1 MGTRCRAKIIMDGK
15 CVRELYRSMDGYPSC
30 AARDILGSIFP
41 LTPAPATVVMA
52 TIERLVKVGVFD
64 NPPSFITEDNCEYNY
79 ELVINDS
86 NMKFT
91 YKYYDE
97 EEVLLYE
104 EEYLEHNGKVWKR
117 PLSYSEDSF
126 Y

>member
-1 MGTRCRAKIIMDGK
+1 MDK
-15 CVRELYRSMDGYPSC
+15 MCVRELYRSMDGHPYS
-30 AARDILGSIFP
+30 AARDLLGSILP
-41 LTPAPATVVMA
+41 VTPAPATVVMA
-52 TIERLVKVGVFD
+52 TIEQLVKAGVFD
-64 NPPSFITEDNCEYNY
+64 NPPAFIEDRCEYNY

-86 NMKFT
+86 NMRFT
-91 YKYYDE
+91 YRHYDG

-104 EEYLEHNGKVWKR
+104 EEYLEHNGKVWKS